1 MKELD
6 SKYNINNISI
16 ILLKFYKK
24 LINFVHN
31 THMTLIHIQMDKP
44 WAAEKDSIDKIWQ
57 DCVD

>member
-44 WAAEKDSIDKIWQ
+44 WAAEKDSIDKI
-57 DCVD
+57 